1 MSHKIALIGAGN
13 VAYSLAPA
21 IAAAPGFGLV
31 QIVARTASSAQALA
45 ADIPGCSGDTVDRL
59 TDSADIY
66 ILAVTDTALTR
77 LAAELTPRPE
87 AFWFHTSGSVPA
99 VVLAR
104 LSPHYGVVY
113 PLQTFTRGRR
123 LDMRRVPIFIEGSD
137 SEATEMALKLANA
150 ISDTVHPA
158 DSAARKRMH
167 IAAVFGCNFVTH
179 MLDIA
184 DRQLRADGLDISVL
198 QPLIDETMRKCAE
211 IGPHSA
217 QTGPARRGD
226 SGIIR
231 AHEEMLS
238 EELRPLYHLISQSI
252 MKEYEQN

>member
-1 MSHKIALIGAGN
+1 MSHRIALIGAGN

-21 IAAAPGFGLV
+21 LSAAPGFELT
-31 QIVARTASSAQALA
+31 QIVARTAASAEALA
-45 ADIPGCSGDTVDRL
+45 ADIPGCSGDAVGRL

-66 ILAVTDTALTR
+66 ILSVTDTALTQ
-77 LAAELTPRPE
+77 LAAELAPRRD
-87 AFWFHTSGSVPA
+87 AMWFHTSGSVPA
-99 VVLAR
+99 GVLDR
-104 LSPHYGVVY
+104 LSAHYGVIY

-137 SEATEMALKLANA
+137 DAATEMALRLANA
-150 ISDTVHPA
+150 ISRTVHPA

-167 IAAVFGCNFVTH
+167 VAAVFGCNFVTH

-211 IGPHSA
+211 IGPHAA

-226 SGIIR
+226 NSIIS
-231 AHEEMLS
+231 AHEDMLS